1 MSSESGRRLGSG
13 SLVIAT
19 HNAGKLKE
27 ISALLDPY
35 GVKCLSAGS
44 LGLPEPAE
52 TGNTFVQNALIK
64 ARAAAE
70 ASGLA
75 ALADDSGL
83 SVAALDDRPGVYTA
97 DWAERQWFEG
107 APGRDWYMAMG
118 KVEGMLAEKMAQNQ
132 GAVDRTAA
140 FHCVLAIAWPEGEYA
155 IYEGRSK
162 GSLTWPP
169 RGALGFGYDPV
180 FVPTGATQTFAEIAP
195 EAKHA
200 ISHRADAFAKLVA
213 EQFAGTR

>member
-1 MSSESGRRLGSG
+1 MTRRLGSG

-27 ISALLDPY
+27 ISALLEPY
-35 GVKCLSAGS
+35 GVKCISAGS

-52 TGNTFVQNALIK
+52 TGTTFAQNALIK

-70 ASGLA
+70 ASGLT

-83 SVAALDDRPGVYTA
+83 SVEALGGRPGVYTA

-107 APGRDWYMAMG
+107 NPGRDWYMAMG
-118 KVEGMLAEKMAQNQ
+118 KVEGMLQQLGAET
-132 GAVDRTAA
+132 DRKAA
-140 FHCVLAIAWPEGEYA
+140 FHCVLAIAWPDGEHA
-155 IYEGRSK
+155 IYEGTCT

-169 RGALGFGYDPV
+169 RGTLGFGYDPV
-180 FVPTGATQTFAEIAP
+180 FVPNNSELTFAEIDP
-195 EAKHA
+195 EQKHA

-213 EQFAGTR
+213 EQFGG